1 MRYLLVFSS
10 LITAVY
16 RRSRGLPAFLVA
28 QCRECPGEPVGPIA
42 GTHPGPVARA
52 PGQGGPP
59 GLNQA
64 GQHRGRLAFPDRD
77 DPRDQPAVFR
87 HVDRLAAPDP
97 GQHLTRVVPQIPE
110 TDGVRIGRH
119 ETEVSQIVATIA
131 RAPAGQGPRSG
142 QAHRSDYQIPWRMR
156 TITATEAS
164 RNFSD
169 LLDAIERGETVTI
182 TRGHHVVAEMRPA
195 RRRTGADLRTALD
208 DIPPPDERFAADIA
222 GAVALLTSEGTDP
235 WAGA

>member
-1 MRYLLVFSS
+1 MLYLIIRY
-10 LITAVY
+10 
-16 RRSRGLPAFLVA
+16 
-28 QCRECPGEPVGPIA
+28 
-42 GTHPGPVARA
+42 
-52 PGQGGPP
+52 
-59 GLNQA
+59 
-64 GQHRGRLAFPDRD
+64 
-77 DPRDQPAVFR
+77 
-87 HVDRLAAPDP
+87 
-97 GQHLTRVVPQIPE
+97 
-110 TDGVRIGRH
+110 H
-119 ETEVSQIVATIA
+119 E
-131 RAPAGQGPRSG
+131 
-142 QAHRSDYQIPWRMR
+142 RMR

-208 DIPPPDERFAADIA
+208 DIPPPDERFAAEIA

>member
-1 MRYLLVFSS
+1 V
-10 LITAVY
+10 
-16 RRSRGLPAFLVA
+16 P
-28 QCRECPGEPVGPIA
+28 Q
-42 GTHPGPVARA
+42 
-52 PGQGGPP
+52 
-59 GLNQA
+59 
-64 GQHRGRLAFPDRD
+64 RGRGHGLAED
-77 DPRDQPAVFR
+77 
-87 HVDRLAAPDP
+87 VDLIIRY
-97 GQHLTRVVPQIPE
+97 H
-110 TDGVRIGRH
+110 
-119 ETEVSQIVATIA
+119 
-131 RAPAGQGPRSG
+131 
-142 QAHRSDYQIPWRMR
+142 WRMR

-222 GAVALLTSEGTDP
+222 GAVALLTSEGADP